1 MDAAKLA
8 FERAKANL
16 EKAMVDGASA
26 KTRAEEAEKILDD
39 GMKAGIE
46 VQMAIAKLDQ
56 DRIDGIKKT
65 AEEIKAE
72 A

>member
-1 MDAAKLA
+1 
-8 FERAKANL
+8 
-16 EKAMVDGASA
+16 
-26 KTRAEEAEKILDD
+26 
-39 GMKAGIE
+39 
-46 VQMAIAKLDQ
+46 MAIAKLDQ